1 MLVTD
6 EELALDQ
13 ARTAL
18 RRGRLAEA
26 RERCQAILERNK
38 TNAAAWN
45 LLGLALQQSGQ
56 GDGAVAALAKAVSL
70 EPNNAGYQHHFGNA
84 LLDAS
89 KPDRAITAYRRAL
102 RIDER
107 LAEVHNDLGT
117 AYFQKR
123 WYDQAESS
131 FRKAIE
137 LDPAHGVAYANLG
150 AVLRALGRLQ
160 EGRKAFQRALLL
172 KLRAALPSV
181 LRWKVH
187 APAGHAADAREDKRK
202 IVGEIAALFAARKL
216 DEATNLA
223 LDAEKRFP
231 RDQEVLYAVA
241 QLLTERFEFEA
252 ALERVTAAIAIDGS
266 RTEYHMAHARLLSR
280 LGQRTAAAE
289 AAQRALSLAPDSA
302 QAHATLAVV
311 YHTWRDELAEQA
323 ARRAVKLEPTL
334 ALAQSTLAVTLW
346 WSGQLGEAEQH
357 AREALR
363 LEPDEANH
371 RINLANILNEAG
383 RVGEASILYRQVA
396 AKEPADPEICLN
408 IGTLALDCDGDL
420 AAARRWY
427 GKAQSHADNPR
438 VTLSQGIADLLEGQF
453 ASGWSKFE
461 ARKSL
466 EAKGW
471 HEQFAA
477 LPSWNGQPLTSGRVL
492 VYGEQGVGDEIL
504 FASMMRDVTEHM
516 PQATLVCDARLRAL
530 FARSF
535 PTVEVLA
542 TARDAVPDVTK
553 TADAVVAAGS
563 LGMFFRSGHAAFP
576 QRSGYLVPDPGRVRE
591 WHERLHSLSPGRLN
605 IGLSWRGGVL
615 KTGRNRRSLS
625 LEGLRPV
632 LDVPGINWISLQHGN
647 TEAEVAQLA
656 RTSGTAIHCF
666 PDVTADIDNLAG
678 LIGALD
684 LVIAVCNTNVHVA
697 GALGKEVWVMAPFVP
712 LWMYGLKGSRMLWY
726 PSAHLFRQGSERSWE
741 GVVQEITLAL
751 GARLRDRAA

>member
-1 MLVTD
+1 VLVDD
-6 EELALDQ
+6 EQLGLDQ

-18 RRGRLAEA
+18 RRGRLAAA

-38 TNAAAWN
+38 ASAAAWN
-45 LLGLALQQSGQ
+45 LLGLALQQSGES
-56 GDGAVAALAKAVSL
+56 DGALAALAKAASL
-70 EPNNAGYQHHFGNA
+70 EPNNAQYQHHFGNA

-102 RIDER
+102 RIDDG

-123 WYDQAESS
+123 WYEQAESS

-150 AVLRALGRLQ
+150 AALRALGRLH

-187 APAGHAADAREDKRK
+187 GSRRHAANAHEDKRK
-202 IVGEIAALFAARKL
+202 MIEELAALFALRRL

-231 RDQEVLYAVA
+231 RDPEVLYAVA
-241 QLLTERFEFEA
+241 EVLSERFQFEA
-252 ALERVTAAIAIDGS
+252 ALERVTAAIAVDS
-266 RTEYHMAHARLLSR
+266 RRSEYHMAQARLFSR
-280 LGQRTAAAE
+280 LGQRTGAAE
-289 AAQRALSLAPDSA
+289 AAQRALMLAPDSA

-323 ARRAVKLEPTL
+323 ARRAVELDPTL

-346 WSGQLGEAEQH
+346 WLGQLDEAEQH

-383 RVGEASILYRQVA
+383 RVGEASILYRQAA

-427 GKAQSHADNPR
+427 GKAQSYGDNPR
-438 VTLSQGIADLLEGQF
+438 ATLSQGIADLLEGHF
-453 ASGWSKFE
+453 STGWLNFE

-471 HEQFAA
+471 HEQFVA
-477 LPSWNGQPLTSGRVL
+477 LPAWNGRPLTSGRLL

-504 FASMMRDVTEHM
+504 FASMMPDVREHVL
-516 PQATLVCDARLRAL
+516 QATLVCDPRLRSL

-535 PTVEVLA
+535 PAVEVVA
-542 TARDAVPDVTK
+542 TTRDIVPEVTK

-563 LGMFFRSGHAAFP
+563 LGMPFRRDHAAFP
-576 QRSGYLVPDPGRVRE
+576 DRLGYLVPDAARVRE
-591 WHERLHSLSPGRLN
+591 WQERLRSQSSGPLN

-625 LEGLRPV
+625 LEELRPV
-632 LDVPGINWISLQHGN
+632 LELPGINWISLQHGD
-647 TEAEVAQLA
+647 TEAETAQSA
-656 RTSGTAIHCF
+656 RTSGMAIHSF
-666 PDVTADIDNLAG
+666 PNVTADIDNLAA

-684 LVIAVCNTNVHVA
+684 LVISVCNTNVHVA

-712 LWMYGLKGSRMLWY
+712 LWMYGLKGARMPWY
-726 PSAHLFRQGSERSWE
+726 PSARIFRQGSERRWE
-741 GVVQEITLAL
+741 TVIQAVGLAL
-751 GARLRDRAA
+751 STRLRDRAA